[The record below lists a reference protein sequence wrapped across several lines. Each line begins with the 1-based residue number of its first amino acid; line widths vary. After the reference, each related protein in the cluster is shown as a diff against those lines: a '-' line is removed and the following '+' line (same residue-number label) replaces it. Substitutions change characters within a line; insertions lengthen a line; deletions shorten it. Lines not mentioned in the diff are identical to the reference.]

1 MATTVLLTAKLFISH
16 LIFINWICAVFACFI
31 MWRQIAVVWQ
41 LSLNHLS
48 NVLECR
54 ISEWGASLC
63 GHLQTAG
70 ALISWQTT
78 RYWHRPRQTLQSGS
92 RCPHLFKYQSS
103 VIISTIQRSG
113 CISGG
118 LGLRYIETFD
128 NRKLTMW
135 ILFKTYF
142 GKRTHRASVR
152 AWGGGVQSSGPE
164 EEYLLLPQP
173 SPAQP
178 SPAPVSG
185 DRSVSHED
193 KTQDSGYFTN
203 FAELLD
209 PELQRREE
217 RCLQSFFSRHL
228 ECQASLVLCP
238 RPSAHMAQMSSHT
251 KGSNFLSTKWDLLQ
265 GCFQIRR
272 GVK

>member
-1 MATTVLLTAKLFISH
+1 MSSSVGSPRPNLP
-16 LIFINWICAVFACFI
+16 
-31 MWRQIAVVWQ
+31 
-41 LSLNHLS
+41 
-48 NVLECR
+48 
-54 ISEWGASLC
+54 ASL
-63 GHLQTAG
+63 
-70 ALISWQTT
+70 W
-78 RYWHRPRQTLQSGS
+78 
-92 RCPHLFKYQSS
+92 SS
-103 VIISTIQRSG
+103 SDRWSLGFLTNNPVLAPAEANTSIRIQMSTSIQVPVFRHDMYNTKIH
-113 CISGG
+113 CTFC
-118 LGLRYIETFD
+118 TFD
-128 NRKLTMW
+128 NKKLTMW
-135 ILFKTYF
+135 FLFQTYF

-164 EEYLLLPQP
+164 EEYLLLAQPSSAQP
-173 SPAQP
+173 SPA

-217 RCLQSFFSRHL
+217 TCRESFFSRHL
-228 ECQASLVLCP
+228 ECQASLLLCP

-251 KGSNFLSTKWDLLQ
+251 KGNFLSTKWDLLQ

-272 GVK
+272 WVK